1 MFVLFLFS
9 KLPRPWEL
17 RILKHNNP
25 LLCCIYYTPP
35 ATVLWWRYSPRV
47 THLKHSRHASSQ
59 YIYWASVM
67 VYLVSTLGKWLFTTQ
82 AVLRFTRRINR
93 KWGIKISGVHEL
105 STSGTEKELPTAV
118 GSHASCSPGNTHIND
133 KKQWEGVYRGSVH
146 GWWERPKWKETLV
159 MNQWELGDEQEGGC
173 LPQGQGR
180 GHYHLECYVCLP
192 LFMVMS
198 QRMVTL
204 VRPCYCPYA
213 GWQGLLFSSPRS
225 LCQDLLHHL
234 LCSDGVP
241 RLCHGNQATRAR
253 CCQIL
258 KLSAMA

>member
-67 VYLVSTLGKWLFTTQ
+67 VYLVSTLGKWLFITQ

-159 MNQWELGDEQEGGC
+159 MNQWELGDEQEGGM
-173 LPQGQGR
+173 LTEAMGRERGRRWREERWTEKPQGQPQKGSNDSR
-180 GHYHLECYVCLP
+180 GDLLQGVGETCEIHKQIQFCVCTA
-192 LFMVMS
+192 
-198 QRMVTL
+198 TL
-204 VRPCYCPYA
+204 VP
-213 GWQGLLFSSPRS
+213 GL
-225 LCQDLLHHL
+225 
-234 LCSDGVP
+234 
-241 RLCHGNQATRAR
+241 AT
-253 CCQIL
+253 
-258 KLSAMA
+258 